1 METRGKFQD
10 LYDGLGEDQFEF
22 FTIENDG
29 VFMLGLDMGG
39 RVMYYAP
46 IDDRTTY
53 CLLGVNFISSLIDT
67 ISEMS
72 GPRLEALAPGIPTF
86 LQALSDCIDERYDRG
101 AFIKI
106 SNYWFLARKVDF
118 GIIPKMKENEE
129 DPFSVLADDI
139 LIGVIGDL
147 YNLVSQMVE
156 EFGSFEGLGTWD
168 EIKVAFKESL
178 PGVRL
183 ALNISRLFN

>member
-1 METRGKFQD
+1 
-10 LYDGLGEDQFEF
+10 
-22 FTIENDG
+22 
-29 VFMLGLDMGG
+29 
-39 RVMYYAP
+39 MYYAP
-46 IDDRTTY
+46 INDRTTY
-53 CLLGVNFISSLIDT
+53 CLLGVNFTSSLIDT

-86 LQALSDCIDERYDRG
+86 FQALSDCIDDRYDRG

-129 DPFSVLADDI
+129 DPFSVLVDDI

-156 EFGSFEGLGTWD
+156 EFDSFEGLGTWD

-178 PGVRL
+178 PGIRL
-183 ALNISRLFN
+183 GLNISRLFD